1 MNDAE
6 SEKSRQMD
14 VRKGLKSVL
23 WLLLAATLLIGL
35 RPYLAPYW
43 WRARLWQEPAPTAQ
57 SLPNPLPGRRFA
69 DTWGAAR
76 SQGRTHEGVDIFAP
90 RGTPVLSTTKG
101 VVSRIGENRL
111 GGNIVGITGPGGVW
125 HYYAHLDR
133 SAENLRVN
141 SWIEAGALIGYVG
154 NSGNAAATPQHL
166 HYGVY
171 TREGAVNPYPLIRQP

>member
-6 SEKSRQMD
+6 SEKSGQMD
-14 VRKGLKSVL
+14 ARKWLKSVL

-90 RGTPVLSTTKG
+90 RGTPVLSTPAPVPSRLTRARIC
-101 VVSRIGENRL
+101 VSLVLRTTSL
-111 GGNIVGITGPGGVW
+111 T
-125 HYYAHLDR
+125 R
-133 SAENLRVN
+133 SAIDKAPEK
-141 SWIEAGALIGYVG
+141 
-154 NSGNAAATPQHL
+154 H
-166 HYGVY
+166 
-171 TREGAVNPYPLIRQP
+171 

>member
-1 MNDAE
+1 MDDAE

-76 SQGRTHEGVDIFAP
+76 S
-90 RGTPVLSTTKG
+90 
-101 VVSRIGENRL
+101 
-111 GGNIVGITGPGGVW
+111 
-125 HYYAHLDR
+125 
-133 SAENLRVN
+133 
-141 SWIEAGALIGYVG
+141 
-154 NSGNAAATPQHL
+154 
-166 HYGVY
+166 
-171 TREGAVNPYPLIRQP
+171 